1 MNIVNSKKVQQS
13 NALRCVVCTTVKLP
27 DFGCNVIHSFVRYH
41 LKIGFKHV
49 YIFFD
54 DINDGGIKI
63 VKKQF
68 SNDEVTI
75 ILNDDNL
82 KSKWKT
88 VCPSYESLTPYI
100 EDEVQA
106 RQRLNCEVALN
117 LAYEGKYDWLLHID
131 SDELF
136 YMKNSSNI
144 QSHFQKLNDGNIG
157 QMTYLNFEGVPEE
170 LYDGSEVNDEDVFD
184 YFKNVTLFRKH
195 HSIVN
200 MNQQA
205 LESMK
210 YWEQRRN
217 HGQYFLAYDIG
228 KSAVRVLPNVKC
240 TNVHKFTIL
249 KDNITPTSNNDV
261 VVVDDDVKK
270 DSKVDTNLKSC
281 TAIIDARNFNFK
293 NYFKMEDTIILHY
306 VVCGFP
312 WLQAKY
318 EILGSFPNSWYGG
331 KIPIAPSF
339 HRDAR
344 DLILN
349 KKNAMTVVKKFYKEQ
364 IMLNTEKDI
373 DLYNH
378 MIESGVCV
386 RISKPSKIL
395 KNHRNK
401 NDNNKNWKQRIST
414 TSLATNNPIFA
425 LIQSVQNDTSNNN
438 NNKNNKE
445 INNTNSANGNDKN
458 EDMTYDKNW
467 MIANAVKKFL

>member
-54 DINDGGIKI
+54 DVNDGGIKI
-63 VKKQF
+63 VKKKF

-75 ILNDDNL
+75 ILNNDNL

-217 HGQYFLAYDIG
+217 HG
-228 KSAVRVLPNVKC
+228 
-240 TNVHKFTIL
+240 HK
-249 KDNITPTSNNDV
+249 
-261 VVVDDDVKK
+261 
-270 DSKVDTNLKSC
+270 
-281 TAIIDARNFNFK
+281 
-293 NYFKMEDTIILHY
+293 
-306 VVCGFP
+306 
-312 WLQAKY
+312 
-318 EILGSFPNSWYGG
+318 
-331 KIPIAPSF
+331 
-339 HRDAR
+339 
-344 DLILN
+344 
-349 KKNAMTVVKKFYKEQ
+349 
-364 IMLNTEKDI
+364 
-373 DLYNH
+373 
-378 MIESGVCV
+378 
-386 RISKPSKIL
+386 
-395 KNHRNK
+395 
-401 NDNNKNWKQRIST
+401 
-414 TSLATNNPIFA
+414 
-425 LIQSVQNDTSNNN
+425 
-438 NNKNNKE
+438 
-445 INNTNSANGNDKN
+445 
-458 EDMTYDKNW
+458 
-467 MIANAVKKFL
+467 